1 VHRSRRLI
9 EKSRLSWKSDKVLAR
24 K

>member
-9 EKSRLSWKSDKVLAR
+9 EKSRLSSKSDKVLAR